1 MTDIFQSYE
10 VYSEKIE
17 LQFQMKPVS
26 LHVDMAIPF
35 ALILNELTSN
45 TLKYAFPD
53 DSTGKMLIRI
63 EEKPSKKLH
72 LLFKD
77 NGVGLPDSIEIKNVD
92 SLGLRLVQVLTQ
104 QLKGKLELEREAGTS
119 FSFHFPI
126 TSP

>member
-1 MTDIFQSYE
+1 
-10 VYSEKIE
+10 
-17 LQFQMKPVS
+17 MKPVS
-26 LHVDMAIPF
+26 LHVDMAIPC

-63 EEKPSKKLH
+63 EEKPAKKLH

-77 NGVGLPDSIEIKNVD
+77 NGVGLPDSIEIKHVD
-92 SLGLRLVQVLTQ
+92 SLGLRVVRVLTQ

-119 FSFHFPI
+119 FSSHFPI

>member
-1 MTDIFQSYE
+1 MTDISQSYE
-10 VYSEKIE
+10 VYPGKIE

-26 LHVDMAIPF
+26 LHVDMAIPC
-35 ALILNELTSN
+35 ALLLNELTSN

-53 DSTGKMLIRI
+53 DNTRKMLIRI
-63 EEKPSKKLH
+63 EEEPSKKLH

-77 NGVGLPDSIEIKNVD
+77 NGVGLSDSIEIKHVD
-92 SLGLRLVQVLTQ
+92 NFGLRLVRVLTQ
-104 QLKGKLELEREAGTS
+104 QLIGKLELERDAETS